1 MHGSGQDGKWGGL
14 FHYSNACQ
22 HGHAHE
28 KPGQTYFVHT
38 GFLPWAVFVENGVQ
52 QSVRASVFLTL
63 SAHFEKYLSNK
74 SYQTIMTRKTL
85 GLTRKRNKDAKPVAE
100 EAEAMV
106 EVEGEADP
114 QKRFLNAVAINP
126 TPGIRLE
133 SGSEK
138 LTVRAMDLITPI
150 GMGQRGLIVAPPGS
164 GKSTVLKHICQAVG
178 KAYPEIK
185 LYALLIDE
193 RPEEVTD
200 FRRSVPAE
208 VHASSSDESYAHHV
222 RVADELLD
230 IARQQAGEG
239 HNVMIVIDSLTRLSR
254 VHNAERKSSG
264 RTMSGGVDARAMEIP
279 RRFFGAARNIENGG
293 SLTILATVLVDTGS
307 RMDQVIF
314 EEFKGTG
321 NMELVLSRDVAN
333 QRIFPAL
340 DISKSST
347 RREELLLDPKDLDKI
362 RALRRALGGLKPL
375 EGTKKLVELLEKYP
389 TNAELLKNIP
399 GPG

>member
-1 MHGSGQDGKWGGL
+1 
-14 FHYSNACQ
+14 
-22 HGHAHE
+22 
-28 KPGQTYFVHT
+28 
-38 GFLPWAVFVENGVQ
+38 
-52 QSVRASVFLTL
+52 
-63 SAHFEKYLSNK
+63 
-74 SYQTIMTRKTL
+74 MTRKTL
-85 GLTRKRNKDAKPVAE
+85 GLTRTRNKDANPVAN

-106 EVEGEADP
+106 EVEADP
-114 QKRFLNAVAINP
+114 QKRFLNGVAINP
-126 TPGIRLE
+126 APGIRLE

-164 GKSTVLKHICQAVG
+164 GKSTILKDICQAVG

-200 FRRSVPAE
+200 FKRSVPAE

-264 RTMSGGVDARAMEIP
+264 RTMSGGIDARAMEIP
-279 RRFFGAARNIENGG
+279 RKLFGAARNIENGG

-321 NMELVLSRDVAN
+321 NMELVLSRDVAS

-347 RREELLLDPKDLDKI
+347 RREELLLDPKYIDKI

-375 EGTKKLVELLEKYP
+375 EGTTKLVELLETYP
-389 TNAELLKNIP
+389 TNAELLENIP
-399 GPG
+399 GAPYIAAKLRG